1 MSEWEIEREPIKSK
15 SERIQELVMQLSD
28 TNLELTSLREEVGS
42 LKKNKYHNDYVIEN
56 QKYQLGKWAKENE
69 ELTEEVNALRI
80 IARKYLKAVE

>member
-1 MSEWEIEREPIKSK
+1 MSEWEIERQPIKCK
-15 SERIQELVMQLSD
+15 SQRIQELVIQLSD
-28 TNLELTSLREEVGS
+28 AKLELTSLREEVES
-42 LKKNKYHNDYVIEN
+42 LKKSKHHDNYVIEN